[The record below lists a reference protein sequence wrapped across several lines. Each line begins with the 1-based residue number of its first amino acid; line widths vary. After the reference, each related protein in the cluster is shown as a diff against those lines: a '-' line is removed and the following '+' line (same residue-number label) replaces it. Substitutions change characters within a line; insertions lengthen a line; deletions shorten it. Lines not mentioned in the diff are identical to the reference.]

1 MPFNILELVTIVN
14 ARLSTKDI
22 NILASREEE
31 RYNQERMERQ
41 REREFKKV
49 ELELKNKL
57 VYMRKL
63 CVIIYFTMNLC

>member
-41 REREFKKV
+41 RAREFKKV

>member
-1 MPFNILELVTIVN
+1 MPFNILELVTIAN